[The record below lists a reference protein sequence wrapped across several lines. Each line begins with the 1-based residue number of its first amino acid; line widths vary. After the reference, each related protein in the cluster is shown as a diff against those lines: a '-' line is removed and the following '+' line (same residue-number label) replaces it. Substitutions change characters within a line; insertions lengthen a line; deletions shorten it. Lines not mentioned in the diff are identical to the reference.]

1 MVTFYLNRLREVS
14 SLFNYRFFRPTYHLL
29 FTFPTQEDPMS
40 TNTLYTENFPHM
52 SPVWGRLFNF
62 VSERAAGSYIYT
74 TDGKRL
80 LDFTCGIGVTN
91 TGHCH
96 PKVVEAIREQAG
108 LFLHAQANIV
118 IHQPML
124 RLIEE
129 LRKIVPPSMDS
140 FFFANSGA
148 EAIENAVKI
157 ARVATGRQNI
167 IVFSGSFHGRTV
179 GTMSLTTSKT
189 VYRTGFGPLPSGVF
203 VAPFP
208 YAFRLKMTEAEA
220 SEYAL
225 EQREY
230 LLASQT
236 APKETAA
243 ILIESVL
250 GEGGY
255 IVPPVSFMKGLREIC
270 DKHGI
275 LLILDE
281 IQSGF
286 GRTGKWFALEHFDI
300 VPDIIT
306 AAKGIASGLP
316 LSGVFSRLDL
326 MKKWDV
332 GSHGGTY
339 GGNAVACAA
348 GVATIRAMRE
358 EKMLENANERG
369 VQLMTGLR
377 KLQEEYSQI
386 GDVRGK
392 GLMIGTEFI
401 VDARPDKAKQLV
413 KGIIHTAE
421 ENNLLLLSCGTYD
434 NTIRWIPPLNVTSE
448 QINEGLNMFESAL
461 KATIK

>member
-1 MVTFYLNRLREVS
+1 MA
-14 SLFNYRFFRPTYHLL
+14 
-29 FTFPTQEDPMS
+29 
-40 TNTLYTENFPHM
+40 TNTLYEQNFPHM
-52 SPVWGRLFNF
+52 SPVWGRLFSF
-62 VSERAAGSYIYT
+62 VAERAEGSYIYT
-74 TDGKRL
+74 VDGKRL

-124 RLIEE
+124 QLIEE
-129 LRKIVPPSMDS
+129 LRKIVPPSIDG
-140 FFFANSGA
+140 FFFSNSGA
-148 EAIENAVKI
+148 EALEGAVKL
-157 ARVATGRQNI
+157 ARVATGKQNV
-167 IVFSGSFHGRTV
+167 IVFSGSFHGRTA
-179 GTMSLTTSKT
+179 GTMALTTSKT
-189 VYRTGFGPLPSGVF
+189 IYRAGFGPLPSGVF

-208 YAFRLKMTEAEA
+208 YAFRLGMTEEQA
-220 SEYAL
+220 SQYSL
-225 EQREY
+225 EQLEY

-243 ILIESVL
+243 ILIEAVL

-275 LLILDE
+275 LLIFDE
-281 IQSGF
+281 VQSGF
-286 GRTGKWFALEHFDI
+286 GRTGKWFALEHFDV

-316 LSGVFSRLDL
+316 LSGVFSPLDL

-358 EKMLENANERG
+358 EKMLENASERG

-401 VDARPDKAKQLV
+401 LDGRPDKAKTLV
-413 KGIIHTAE
+413 KDVIHSAE
-421 ENNLLLLSCGTYD
+421 GKGLLLLSCGTYD

-448 QINEGLNMFESAL
+448 QISDGLSIFSESL
-461 KATIK
+461 KEVVK

>member
-1 MVTFYLNRLREVS
+1 MAA
-14 SLFNYRFFRPTYHLL
+14 
-29 FTFPTQEDPMS
+29 Q
-40 TNTLYTENFPHM
+40 LYEENFSHV
-52 SPVWGRLFNF
+52 SPVWGRIFNF
-62 VSERAAGSYIYT
+62 VAERAEGSYIYT
-74 TDGKRL
+74 TDGRKL

-96 PKVVEAIREQAG
+96 PKVVEAVREQAG

-124 RLIEE
+124 KLIEE
-129 LRKIVPPSMDS
+129 LRPIVPPAIDG
-140 FFFANSGA
+140 FFFSNSGA
-148 EAIENAVKI
+148 EAVEGAVKL
-157 ARVATGRQNI
+157 ARAATGKQNI
-167 IVFSGSFHGRTV
+167 IVFSGSFHGRTA
-179 GTMSLTTSKT
+179 GTMALTTSKT
-189 VYRTGFGPLPSGVF
+189 IYRAGFGPLPAGVF

-208 YAFRLKMTEAEA
+208 YAFRLGLTEEQA
-220 SEYAL
+220 SVYAL
-225 EQREY
+225 EQLEY

-236 APKETAA
+236 APRETAA

-255 IVPPVSFMKGLREIC
+255 VVPPASFMKGLREIC

-275 LLILDE
+275 LLIFDE
-281 IQSGF
+281 VQSGF
-286 GRTGKWFALEHFDI
+286 GRTGKWFALEHFGV

-306 AAKGIASGLP
+306 VAKGIASGLP

-348 GVATIRAMRE
+348 GVASIQAIRE
-358 EKMLENANERG
+358 DHMLENASGRG

-377 KLQEEYSQI
+377 KLQEEYPQI

-392 GLMIGTEFI
+392 GLMIGTEF
-401 VDARPDKAKQLV
+401 VVNDRADKAKPLV
-413 KGIIHTAE
+413 KEIVHAAE
-421 ENNLLLLSCGTYD
+421 ERDLLLLTCGTYD
-434 NTIRWIPPLNVTSE
+434 NVIRWIPPLNVSSE
-448 QINEGLNMFESAL
+448 QINDGLRIFGEAL
-461 KATIK
+461 KETVK

>member
-1 MVTFYLNRLREVS
+1 MADQ
-14 SLFNYRFFRPTYHLL
+14 LF
-29 FTFPTQEDPMS
+29 Q
-40 TNTLYTENFPHM
+40 ENFPHM
-52 SPVWGRLFNF
+52 SPVWGRIFNF
-62 VSERAAGSYIYT
+62 VAERAEGSYIYT
-74 TDGKRL
+74 TDGRKL

-96 PKVVEAIREQAG
+96 PKVVEAVREQAG
-108 LFLHAQANIV
+108 NFLHAQANIV
-118 IHQPML
+118 IHKPML
-124 RLIEE
+124 QLIDE
-129 LRKIVPPSMDS
+129 LRTIVPPSIDG
-140 FFFANSGA
+140 FFFSNSGA
-148 EAIENAVKI
+148 EALEGAVKL

-167 IVFSGSFHGRTV
+167 IVFSGSFHGRTA
-179 GTMSLTTSKT
+179 GTMALTTSKT
-189 VYRTGFGPLPSGVF
+189 IYRAGFGPLPSGVF

-208 YAFRLKMTEAEA
+208 YAFRLAMTEEQA
-220 SEYAL
+220 SQYAL
-225 EQREY
+225 DQLEF
-230 LLASQT
+230 LMASQT

-255 IVPPVSFMKGLREIC
+255 VVPPTSFMKGLRAIC

-275 LLILDE
+275 LLIFDE
-281 IQSGF
+281 VQSGF
-286 GRTGKWFALEHFDI
+286 GRTGKWFALEHFGV

-348 GVATIRAMRE
+348 GVATIRAMRDE
-358 EKMLENANERG
+358 RMLENANERG
-369 VQLMTGLR
+369 IQLMTGLR

-401 VDARPDKAKQLV
+401 VDNKPEKAKPLV
-413 KGIIHTAE
+413 KEIIHAAE
-421 ENNLLLLSCGTYD
+421 ERDLLLLTCGTYD
-434 NTIRWIPPLNVTSE
+434 NTIRWIPPLNVTSD
-448 QINEGLNMFESAL
+448 QINDGLRLFEDAL
-461 KATIK
+461 KTSIK